1 MTIDNIYK
9 VRFENHYDK
18 YFGFLRN
25 EKKFSLGDDVFI
37 GYGKDNIFR
46 GIIRG
51 IELSDNL
58 NPEIYYKV
66 DIPKG
71 LVFNFEG
78 KEETSLS
85 LNCNYIFSSL
95 DDAKESRIRQL
106 NKMHKLELENIES
119 FFNQFKDEEVS

>member
-1 MTIDNIYK
+1 
-9 VRFENHYDK
+9 
-18 YFGFLRN
+18 
-25 EKKFSLGDDVFI
+25 
-37 GYGKDNIFR
+37 
-46 GIIRG
+46 
-51 IELSDNL
+51 
-58 NPEIYYKV
+58 V

-106 NKMHKLELENIES
+106 NKMHKLELESIEN